1 MREVNSR
8 LDELAATPITEAEA
22 NAALDSFARIDHAL
36 GLLPLAERES
46 ADAEAELTA
55 WVEERIAERQAAR
68 AARDFAQADAIR
80 QQLTER
86 NVVLEDT
93 QTGPR
98 WRVAT

>member
-1 MREVNSR
+1 M
-8 LDELAATPITEAEA
+8 AAARV
-22 NAALDSFARIDHAL
+22 AALDVKI
-36 GLLPLAERES
+36 
-46 ADAEAELTA
+46 AEL
-55 WVEERIAERQAAR
+55 QAAR